1 MSEQSPRPKR
11 PRWGVRAMLWLG
23 LAFVCVITSN
33 VLTASGNDDWV
44 VVTFL
49 GTIVGLGAAAYC
61 SVRGIR
67 SSDGWLPR

>member
-1 MSEQSPRPKR
+1 
-11 PRWGVRAMLWLG
+11 MLWLG

-33 VLTASGNDDWV
+33 VLTTSGNNDWV

-49 GTIVGLGAAAYC
+49 GTIVGFAGAAYC
-61 SVRGIR
+61 SVRGIV

>member
-1 MSEQSPRPKR
+1 
-11 PRWGVRAMLWLG
+11 MLWLG

-33 VLTASGNDDWV
+33 VLTASGNDEWV
-44 VVTFL
+44 VVTFV
-49 GTIVGLGAAAYC
+49 GTILGLGGAAYC

>member
-1 MSEQSPRPKR
+1 
-11 PRWGVRAMLWLG
+11 MLWLG

-33 VLTASGNDDWV
+33 ALTMSGNRDWV
-44 VVTFL
+44 LVTFL
-49 GTIVGLGAAAYC
+49 GTIVGLAGAAYC